1 MERLARAETRRRPSP
16 GGLRTGG
23 GRGPPPPAPS
33 GGFPS
38 APLESC
44 RPLSPPSTQAGPS
57 RPGRPNLGR
66 WEPWRQR
73 RARGAVATQATTEL
87 TPRAIGARIEREPG
101 ASGVDAPLPT
111 SRSPKQGGARCTG
124 SGREEASQARVG
136 SSGVSS
142 SVGPQ
147 DASESPRG
155 GRGPLRS
162 PCPSFSLGS
171 RPQRGPLSRSLQPR
185 VWKFPAKSIR
195 GHGPSLGPRPISR
208 ARHVGCSAW
217 SFGRGGERCI
227 PLLPVDLRNEV
238 GNAPGEQ
245 SGEDRRRDLLLVL
258 QQPCDPQHLGC

>member
-44 RPLSPPSTQAGPS
+44 RPLSPPSTQAGPP

-124 SGREEASQARVG
+124 SGLEEASQARVG

-195 GHGPSLGPRPISR
+195 GHGPSLGPGTW
-208 ARHVGCSAW
+208 AALHGHL
-217 SFGRGGERCI
+217 GEGERDVFPSC
-227 PLLPVDLRNEV
+227 PLTSETRLGTRRGSSRGRTGGGTCCWFSSSPVT
-238 GNAPGEQ
+238 P
-245 SGEDRRRDLLLVL
+245 ST
-258 QQPCDPQHLGC
+258 